1 MARRLLPSAVH
12 GRGIPVTLKI
22 ETVSDGHTASL
33 RLIGRIQAEYLDE
46 LETHIRRHRP
56 LLVLDLREVTLV
68 DVAVVRFL
76 ITCEAEGIELR
87 HCAPYIREWMGREQ
101 GRGD

>member
-22 ETVSDGHTASL
+22 ETASDGHTASL
-33 RLIGRIQAEYLDE
+33 RLIGRIEAEYLDE
-46 LETHIRRHRP
+46 LEAHVRKHRP
-56 LLVLDLREVTLV
+56 LLVLDLDEVTLV

-76 ITCEAEGIELR
+76 IACEAEGIELR

-101 GRGD
+101 GWGE